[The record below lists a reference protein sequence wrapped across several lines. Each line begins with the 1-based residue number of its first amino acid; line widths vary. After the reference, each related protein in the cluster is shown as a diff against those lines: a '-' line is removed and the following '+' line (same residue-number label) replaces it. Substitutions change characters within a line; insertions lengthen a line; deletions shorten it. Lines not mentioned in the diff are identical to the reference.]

1 MKKFLFTIVALL
13 AVSAVFAQSPRTITE
28 AQALYDNT
36 VIDQRRAVEE
46 AKSEER
52 LTVDAAESR
61 LNLVK
66 SDLQGVKEHYRK
78 VVEEQKARVAKAKAE
93 LKSATERY
101 KQEAARTKQEVAAAK
116 AKTKSIVEDHKSRVA
131 QAKSEIARVKAEA
144 QGAVG
149 KDAPKNNRR

>member
-13 AVSAVFAQSPRTITE
+13 AVSAVSAQSPRTIAE

-66 SDLQGVKEHYRK
+66 SDLQEVKENYRR
-78 VVEEQKARVAKAKAE
+78 VVEELGSGIFRCAFPLEVLE
-93 LKSATERY
+93 LFFSH
-101 KQEAARTKQEVAAAK
+101 
-116 AKTKSIVEDHKSRVA
+116 ILHKIS
-131 QAKSEIARVKAEA
+131 
-144 QGAVG
+144 G
-149 KDAPKNNRR
+149 